1 MTILN
6 KDWPVEFPL
15 PTVIR
20 TIVCCDLDE
29 TYIPSDTEK
38 KALGGVELLESY
50 ITSHAEE
57 KGILAG
63 WITGT
68 NLDSAWR
75 KSRGY
80 ISRSPHF
87 ICCSLGTEFYWVKN
101 GRLRPSETWAERIRR
116 SGYSLQNVN
125 SLVRILMGKGM
136 PLQRQP
142 EDYQGPFKVSYY
154 YPEGASMAVDFAT
167 IQALADERGI
177 RVVFTR
183 CNPAAGDPP
192 DCYDVEFIPL
202 CCGKDQA
209 VSFLMEETALP
220 KEAIIAFGDSA
231 NDFAMFAQAG
241 RGYLVGNADPFAIRQ
256 YGSSLNAAYCH
267 GILNVLKELQG

>member
-1 MTILN
+1 MQ
-6 KDWPVEFPL
+6 
-15 PTVIR
+15 
-20 TIVCCDLDE
+20 
-29 TYIPSDTEK
+29 K
-38 KALGGVELLESY
+38 KRAFS
-50 ITSHAEE
+50 
-57 KGILAG
+57 LAG
-63 WITGT
+63 SQAQIWIRPGENPGAIFREALTLSAAVSAPNFTGSKMAG
-68 NLDSAWR
+68 LDPQ
-75 KSRGY
+75 KPGQ
-80 ISRSPHF
+80 
-87 ICCSLGTEFYWVKN
+87 
-101 GRLRPSETWAERIRR
+101 
-116 SGYSLQNVN
+116 SGYAVQATAFSLQNVN

-183 CNPAAGDPP
+183 CNPAVGDPP

-241 RGYLVGNADPFAIRQ
+241 RGYQVGNADPFAIRQ
-256 YGSSLNAAYCH
+256 YSSSLNAAYCH
-267 GILNVLKELQG
+267 GILKGATGMIIGIVGCGGDCPRPCQCTLSESAGHRTGPVRCECR

>member
-1 MTILN
+1 MTTLN
-6 KDWPVEFPL
+6 NNWPEEFPF

-20 TIVCCDLDE
+20 TVVCCDLDE
-29 TYIPSDTEK
+29 TYIPSDNDK
-38 KALGGVELLESY
+38 KALGGVNFLESY
-50 ITSHAEE
+50 ITSCAEE

-75 KSRGY
+75 KSKGY

-101 GRLRPSETWAERIRR
+101 GRLVPSDTWEERIRR
-116 SGYSLQNVN
+116 SGYSHQNVK
-125 SLVRILMGKGM
+125 SLISVLLEQGM
-136 PLQRQP
+136 PLEKQQ
-142 EDYQGPFKVSYY
+142 EDYQGPYKISYY
-154 YPEGASMAVDFAT
+154 YPDGPRMASDFAC
-167 IQALADERGI
+167 IQALANEQ
-177 RVVFTR
+177 RVRVIFTR

-209 VSFLMEETALP
+209 VSFLREETALP

-231 NDFAMFAQAG
+231 NDFAMFAQSG
-241 RGYLVGNADPFAIRQ
+241 RGYLVGNADPFAIKQ
-256 YGSSLNAAYCH
+256 YGSSLDGAYCH
-267 GILNVLKELQG
+267 GILNVLKELQ

>member
-1 MTILN
+1 
-6 KDWPVEFPL
+6 
-15 PTVIR
+15 
-20 TIVCCDLDE
+20 
-29 TYIPSDTEK
+29 
-38 KALGGVELLESY
+38 
-50 ITSHAEE
+50 
-57 KGILAG
+57 
-63 WITGT
+63 
-68 NLDSAWR
+68 
-75 KSRGY
+75 
-80 ISRSPHF
+80 
-87 ICCSLGTEFYWVKN
+87 
-101 GRLRPSETWAERIRR
+101 
-116 SGYSLQNVN
+116 
-125 SLVRILMGKGM
+125 MGKGM

>member
-6 KDWPVEFPL
+6 KKWPAEFPY

-29 TYIPSDTEK
+29 TYIPSASEK
-38 KALGGVELLESY
+38 KAQGGVNLLESY
-50 ITSHAEE
+50 IVSCAEE

-63 WITGT
+63 WVTGT

-87 ICCSLGTEFYWVKN
+87 ICCSLGTEFYWVRN
-101 GRLRPSETWAERIRR
+101 SRLCPSETWAEQIHR
-116 SGYSLQNVN
+116 SGYSRENVDSIVSVLMKKGISLQ
-125 SLVRILMGKGM
+125 K
-136 PLQRQP
+136 QP
-142 EDYQGPFKVSYY
+142 ADYQGLYKVSYY
-154 YPEGASMAVDFAT
+154 YPEGPNLASDFAR
-167 IQALADERGI
+167 IQTLADEQRI

-192 DCYDVEFIPL
+192 DCYDIEFIPL
-202 CCGKDQA
+202 CCG
-209 VSFLMEETALP
+209 
-220 KEAIIAFGDSA
+220 
-231 NDFAMFAQAG
+231 
-241 RGYLVGNADPFAIRQ
+241 
-256 YGSSLNAAYCH
+256 
-267 GILNVLKELQG
+267 

>member
-6 KDWPVEFPL
+6 KEWPAEFPF

-20 TIVCCDLDE
+20 TVVCCDLDE
-29 TYIPSDTEK
+29 TYIPSDSNK
-38 KALGGVELLESY
+38 KAQGGVELLESY
-50 ITSHAEE
+50 ITSSAEE

-75 KSRGY
+75 KSMGY

-101 GRLRPSETWAERIRR
+101 GRLCPSVTWAERIRR
-116 SGYSLQNVN
+116 SGYSRKNVN
-125 SLVRILMGKGM
+125 RLVSTLMDKGM
-136 PLQRQP
+136 SLQKQP

-154 YPEGASMAVDFAT
+154 YPEGPAMADDFAT
-167 IQALADERGI
+167 IRTLADEQRI

-209 VSFLMEETALP
+209 VSFLMEEIDLP

-231 NDFAMFAQAG
+231 NDLAMFAQAG

-256 YGSSLNAAYCH
+256 HGSSLDTAYCH
-267 GILNVLKELQG
+267 GILSVLKELQ